1 MDFPDALFEEIED
14 YEALH
19 NMQDRAAPD
28 EAEDI
33 EFTPEE
39 YAELERLGNKLPPLM
54 PGRTITAS
62 MLNFAIGITK
72 AYRLCYSQFVQYVD
86 NTIELST
93 DEIGYITRENVDN
106 FFAVVISKRIT
117 TSAVNRRYV
126 SALQRYAECWEERI
140 HFIVESVVVKKAL
153 KDAKAAK
160 EKHHKSNTV
169 HVDAHKHRPTH
180 HHSVEQETYMI
191 NEAFLST
198 QATKRGTLP
207 LGVNLLIS
215 WNCSMQ
221 GFTRGDEIRSCRLP
235 DLCHER
241 NYGPWRLA
249 DKGAS
254 CHMDSSEPKGI
265 LSLIQQP
272 FGSKIKSNKAQVI
285 GFFRHRDW
293 KRCATSIISYSIM
306 GQLDLLTSSQAN
318 SFFSFNHEGIPNW
331 YGYYLID
338 WRDYDSMSYTFKKF
352 FNSSGIHC
360 TKLTHARKL
369 GIIRAHQLGADREN
383 IILLSKH
390 TTHKV
395 DTSYLPQ
402 LPYQA
407 MLACAGFDVFN
418 REEYYIPRSY
428 IQVPDT
434 WINKIFPFLE
444 LWKEQVNNDY
454 RYDNGLAARN
464 FVNHLLPFLATII
477 LQDGIYFT
485 SAFPNHPYTLLLL
498 HKLQGEGYE
507 EWCTLMRDSLAE
519 KEVILQQNREED
531 EKYVALLR
539 TAEKSIQ
546 SMQSVES
553 RLYELTRVLFSSA
566 VAPHISVSTDDV
578 HITVDSGMHSFRSA
592 LTEPR
597 ISGNA

>member
-1 MDFPDALFEEIED
+1 
-14 YEALH
+14 
-19 NMQDRAAPD
+19 
-28 EAEDI
+28 
-33 EFTPEE
+33 
-39 YAELERLGNKLPPLM
+39 
-54 PGRTITAS
+54 
-62 MLNFAIGITK
+62 
-72 AYRLCYSQFVQYVD
+72 
-86 NTIELST
+86 
-93 DEIGYITRENVDN
+93 
-106 FFAVVISKRIT
+106 
-117 TSAVNRRYV
+117 
-126 SALQRYAECWEERI
+126 
-140 HFIVESVVVKKAL
+140 
-153 KDAKAAK
+153 
-160 EKHHKSNTV
+160 
-169 HVDAHKHRPTH
+169 
-180 HHSVEQETYMI
+180 
-191 NEAFLST
+191 
-198 QATKRGTLP
+198 
-207 LGVNLLIS
+207 
-215 WNCSMQ
+215 
-221 GFTRGDEIRSCRLP
+221 
-235 DLCHER
+235 
-241 NYGPWRLA
+241 
-249 DKGAS
+249 
-254 CHMDSSEPKGI
+254 
-265 LSLIQQP
+265 
-272 FGSKIKSNKAQVI
+272 
-285 GFFRHRDW
+285 
-293 KRCATSIISYSIM
+293 
-306 GQLDLLTSSQAN
+306 
-318 SFFSFNHEGIPNW
+318 
-331 YGYYLID
+331 
-338 WRDYDSMSYTFKKF
+338 MSYTFKKF
-352 FNSSGIHC
+352 FNSSGIHY
-360 TKLTHARKL
+360 TKLTHTRKL